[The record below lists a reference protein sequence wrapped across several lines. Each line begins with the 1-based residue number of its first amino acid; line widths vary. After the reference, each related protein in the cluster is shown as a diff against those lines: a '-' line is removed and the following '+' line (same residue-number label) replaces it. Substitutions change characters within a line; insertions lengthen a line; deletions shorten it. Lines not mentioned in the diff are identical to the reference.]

1 MPGPVDSPSLSAI
14 EAVINPSSTKYMYFV
29 ADVTTGNVYF
39 AESYEEHQ
47 HNVET
52 YINSKLKDKQ
62 SDWLIK
68 IKQTNSDSNDTAN
81 GSKNRK
87 EKKMAE
93 KTYVMTQAEK
103 EQLEAELEEYKLVRR
118 PEVVERIKIARSYG
132 DLSENSEYEAAKDEQ
147 AFVEGQIQI
156 LETKI
161 RYAEIVDSDAVAN
174 DEVAIGKTVVVQEVG
189 TNDKDTYHIVGAA
202 GADIFS

>member
-1 MPGPVDSPSLSAI
+1 
-14 EAVINPSSTKYMYFV
+14 
-29 ADVTTGNVYF
+29 
-39 AESYEEHQ
+39 
-47 HNVET
+47 
-52 YINSKLKDKQ
+52 
-62 SDWLIK
+62 
-68 IKQTNSDSNDTAN
+68 
-81 GSKNRK
+81 
-87 EKKMAE
+87 MAE

-132 DLSENSEYEAAKDEQ
+132 AAKDEQ

-202 GADIFS
+202 GADIFSGKISNESPIAQALIGKKVGDKVAIESPAGSYSVEILSVEKTA

>member
-1 MPGPVDSPSLSAI
+1 MIQP
-14 EAVINPSSTKYMYFV
+14 
-29 ADVTTGNVYF
+29 
-39 AESYEEHQ
+39 
-47 HNVET
+47 
-52 YINSKLKDKQ
+52 
-62 SDWLIK
+62 
-68 IKQTNSDSNDTAN
+68 TAQ
-81 GSKNRK
+81 KNRK

-156 LETKI
+156 LETKNSLC
-161 RYAEIVDSDAVAN
+161 RN
-174 DEVAIGKTVVVQEVG
+174 R
-189 TNDKDTYHIVGAA
+189 
-202 GADIFS
+202 